1 LRKLDVTC
9 KLKPKIRQN
18 KMVET
23 LIKTLQQKYLIKTNT
38 ISKQKGG
45 WASLAYK
52 IEDENEHFYFL
63 KVYEKSRKST
73 SYLTEHIDLYLP
85 IVDWLDNQTLLKG
98 KIIRLIKTQSDDFR
112 CEDENYIYVL
122 FDYIKGETVGEKN
135 LTKEQITQLA
145 EIVSQLH
152 HLKKTPFDL
161 SQISETFDLSFI
173 SKLNNWIDK
182 NLDQLKTEIKT
193 VLQPNLSIIK
203 NQINEWYNLSNALK
217 EKDLKYCLCHTDI
230 HHWNLITDKQ
240 KLYLLDWEGIKFAPP
255 EADIFSIY
263 QQPYFDLFIKRY
275 YELNPDYQINETVLQ
290 YYLTSRKLQ
299 DIFEFIEQLQFDE
312 LNSEEYK
319 INLNYLKKEVDNIIS
334 KPKNTASR

>member
-1 LRKLDVTC
+1 
-9 KLKPKIRQN
+9 
-18 KMVET
+18 MVET

-161 SQISETFDLSFI
+161 SQISETFHLPFI
-173 SKLNNWIDK
+173 STLSEWIEK
-182 NLDQLKTEIKT
+182 NFDHLKVDIKE
-193 VLQPNLSIIK
+193 VLKPNISTIK
-203 NQINEWYNLSNALK
+203 SQINEWNNLSKVLK
-217 EKDLKYCLCHTDI
+217 EQHLKFCLCHTDI
-230 HHWNLITDKQ
+230 HHWNIITNKQ
-240 KLYLLDWEGIKFAPP
+240 HLYLLDWEGIKFAPP

-263 QQPYFDLFIKRY
+263 QQPYFNSFMKKY
-275 YELNPDYQINETVLQ
+275 CELNPDYQINDTVLR
-290 YYLTSRKLQ
+290 YYQISRKLQ

-312 LNSEEYK
+312 LNQEEYK
-319 INLNYLKKEVDNIIS
+319 INLNYLKKEVDTI
-334 KPKNTASR
+334 TG